1 MYFSKGNNMSAVS
14 FLESGSIL
22 AFTSDDVEINGEVL
36 RKSGAIRFT
45 KKYMVYPSIINTSN
59 GEAYVDVYLSLGNS
73 NYDCIIDWGDN
84 TLEQFKLVE
93 IDSKTYK
100 KKLAGQGQ
108 METASSVKDEG
119 QNENQ
124 MCFLKGNNI
133 SAVSFLE
140 SGSILAFTSEDVE
153 INGVVLRKSGA
164 IRFTSKYMIYP
175 SIITTS
181 NGQANVDVYWSLG
194 NSNYDCIID
203 WGNNVLEQ
211 FKLVE
216 IDYKTY
222 QKKKAAKE
230 LEEQKEK
237 ERKELELQ
245 SLTKKV
251 SSKLDSLMKISEFT
265 KAAELYIEK
274 NGELSLSSYYQAI
287 NDGLVKSYA
296 KDTVYL
302 SDAFTMQFIE
312 KNKEKLKKFAPDTYV
327 LHFGLNGDEKRFL
340 DLKIDKKDLSVKKI
354 GLNMQN
360 VKKGDFY
367 LGGMVINISDKE
379 IVICSKKPLGF
390 GTFTEGQKFCQ
401 QFKINGQPGRLPT
414 PDELKTIFDLKD
426 KLDSYENNWYWTN
439 NERSTTAEH
448 IGIQRRDQTFVPKE
462 HGKFVFAVQT
472 VPINSFEIPLTTC
485 MKFTVAEEKNKLV
498 RSEMTSSSNKPI
510 YKLDESTYCLKST
523 GNSNNVSFN
532 YSKDVPKNILR
543 IEKTFESI
551 KRINNTIISK
561 EVNSTKVEHVLSK
574 KCE

>member
-45 KKYMVYPSIINTSN
+45 KKYMIYPSIINTSN
-59 GEAYVDVYLSLGNS
+59 GEAYIDVYWSLGNS

-93 IDSKTYK
+93 
-100 KKLAGQGQ
+100 L
-108 METASSVKDEG
+108 
-119 QNENQ
+119 
-124 MCFLKGNNI
+124 
-133 SAVSFLE
+133 
-140 SGSILAFTSEDVE
+140 
-153 INGVVLRKSGA
+153 
-164 IRFTSKYMIYP
+164 
-175 SIITTS
+175 
-181 NGQANVDVYWSLG
+181 
-194 NSNYDCIID
+194 
-203 WGNNVLEQ
+203 
-211 FKLVE
+211 
-216 IDYKTY
+216 DYKAY
-222 QKKKAAKE
+222 QKKMAAKE

-237 ERKELELQ
+237 EKEILKQKEAEKELAKRKEKEELELQ
-245 SLTKKV
+245 LLTKKV
-251 SSKLDSLMKISEFT
+251 SSNLDSLMKIGEFT

-302 SDAFTMQFIE
+302 SEAFTNQFIE

-354 GLNMQN
+354 GMNMQN

-367 LGGMVINISDKE
+367 LGGMVISISDKE

-462 HGKFVFAVQT
+462 HGKFVYAVQT
-472 VPINSFEIPLTTC
+472 VPINSFEIPLKTC
-485 MKFTVAEEKNKLV
+485 MKFTVTEEKNKLV
-498 RSEMTSSSNKPI
+498 SSEITSSSNKPI

-543 IEKTFESI
+543 VEKTFESI
-551 KRINNTIISK
+551 KRINNTIIFK